1 MSNSCESMDYNPPGF
16 SVHGI
21 LQARTLVVVV
31 LCYSL
36 SRVQLFAT
44 PWTGILQAPLSMG
57 VSRQEYWNGLPF
69 PSPGFIIKEMQ
80 NKNTIT
86 FHISQCQIFKTWVNP
101 SESEEKDKFSFA
113 PGRNK
118 MNLVVF
124 LNLKCLYPFVS
135 AIQILKTCPLVC
147 KNNIKIYYTYTVCNK

>member
-1 MSNSCESMDYNPPGF
+1 MDYNPPGF

-57 VSRQEYWNGLPF
+57 VSRQEYWNELLF
-69 PSPGFIIKEMQ
+69 PSPEGLP
-80 NKNTIT
+80 
-86 FHISQCQIFKTWVNP
+86 NP
-101 SESEEKDKFSFA
+101 GME
-113 PGRNK
+113 P
-118 MNLVVF
+118 
-124 LNLKCLYPFVS
+124 VS
-135 AIQILKTCPLVC
+135 PA
-147 KNNIKIYYTYTVCNK
+147 